1 MPLSE
6 TVLVIMALLATGIV
20 ASGLFRKLPIPYTVI
35 LVVIGIIL
43 AQLSKVWHPLQ
54 PLQAF
59 HLTPDLV
66 LFIFLPALIFESG
79 LNLNARQL
87 IKDIAP
93 VLTLAVPA
101 LLVSTAAV
109 GVGLWL
115 LLPIDLMVALLF
127 GALISAT
134 DPVAVISLFKELGT
148 PERLT
153 VLVEGESLL
162 NDATAIVVVSILL
175 GLFTASTGDGL
186 SIVGTAV
193 GQFLIVFLGGVFVG
207 VIFGFLISWM
217 MTRFADES
225 SAVLILSLVLAYLS
239 FVIAEHNLHVSG
251 VMAVVACAIVFGIF
265 GMPRLSREAVEL
277 MHETWEFIAHICN
290 TLLFIFVGLLVDVTA
305 LIGDFWLIMFVVL
318 LVQAS
323 RAGIVYSF
331 VPLAEKIF
339 KLPHVTLGERH
350 IMFWGGLKG
359 GLAIAIVL
367 SLPVDLP
374 ARELLIHLTL
384 GVVLFTMLVNAPT
397 IRPLIRA
404 LGMDQLSSNEQA
416 ELKRGIIGA
425 QHEVET
431 ILNRFGE
438 SGLLS
443 KANQHAVHDEVNN
456 KLTEWIPE
464 VIGDD
469 EYQYQRL
476 NALNVETQE
485 LDGLFK
491 AGVLNQY
498 SYLDL
503 RGEILRK
510 RDHIVTEYR
519 VSKTA
524 KPTKKTNM
532 LLRIEVAMIK
542 RMREKDWAA
551 GLMSFYQNRRM
562 SNHLMRNIA
571 RILMAESVIKSLRD
585 DRSINSEHRQSLE
598 EIYYQHLENFRGSMS
613 NTRTSFPEFFER
625 FESRLCLRSA
635 LVAAMH
641 TIEESYH
648 NGSIT
653 SKVFFYLNAKLH
665 HAIENIPPVTEPVQS
680 LPARELI
687 ELVPLFAGLPE
698 AALDRIARIARSVNY
713 LQGDTII
720 GTGEHG
726 DALYVIARGLA
737 TVVVKTAGEEK
748 TIADLTAGDFFG
760 EMALLG
766 DHIRKA
772 DVRALTACTLLRIN
786 CKDVLDMAK
795 THKEISDRL
804 NQARAERSLSPEG

>member
-6 TVLVIMALLATGIV
+6 TVLIIMALLATGIV

-35 LVVIGIIL
+35 LIVIGIAL
-43 AQLSKVWHPLQ
+43 ARLSELWSPLEPLQ
-54 PLQAF
+54 HF

-87 IKDIAP
+87 VKDIAP

-101 LLVSTAAV
+101 LLISTGLV
-109 GVGLWL
+109 GVGLWA

-153 VLVEGESLL
+153 VMVEGESLL

-175 GLFTASTGDGL
+175 GLYAASPASGL
-186 SIVGTAV
+186 DVAGTAI
-193 GQFLIVFLGGVFVG
+193 GQFLVVFFGGVLVG
-207 VIFGFLISWM
+207 AVFGFIISWM
-217 MTRFADES
+217 MTRFAHES
-225 SAVLILSLVLAYLS
+225 SAVLILSLVLAYVS
-239 FVIAEHNLHVSG
+239 FVVAEHNLHVSG

-265 GMPRLSREAVEL
+265 GMPRLPRESVEL

-290 TLLFIFVGLLVDVTA
+290 TLLFLFVGMLVDFGSLV
-305 LIGDFWLIMFVVL
+305 GDIWYILFAVV

-323 RAGIVYSF
+323 RATLVYSS
-331 VPLAEKIF
+331 VPLIEKLF

-374 ARELLIHLTL
+374 GRELLIHLTL

-397 IRPLIRA
+397 IRPLIRS
-404 LGMDQLSSNEQA
+404 LGIDKLSADELA
-416 ELKRGIIGA
+416 ELKRGIMGA
-425 QHEVET
+425 KYEVDH
-431 ILNRFGE
+431 ILDRFTT

-443 KANQHAVHDEVNN
+443 KAGQHAVKDETNGILN
-456 KLTEWIPE
+456 EWMPE

-469 EYQYQRL
+469 ELRHQRL
-476 NALNVETQE
+476 NALNAEVQE
-485 LDGLFK
+485 MDDLFK

-510 RDHIVTEYR
+510 YDHIVTEHR
-519 VSKTA
+519 AGKIERA
-524 KPTKKTNM
+524 KRRDNIFVRFEDA
-532 LLRIEVAMIK
+532 LVK
-542 RMREKDWAA
+542 RLREKDWAA
-551 GLMSFYQNRRM
+551 GFLSHYQNRRL
-562 SNHLMRNIA
+562 SSHLMRDIA
-571 RILMAESVIKSLRD
+571 RILMAEAALKNLHD
-585 DRSINSEHRQSLE
+585 DESISAEHREKIAPIYERQLSFFRE
-598 EIYYQHLENFRGSMS
+598 HISEIRN
-613 NTRTSFPEFFER
+613 SFPEFFER
-625 FESRLCLRSA
+625 FEAHLCSRSA
-635 LVAAMH
+635 LVAALH
-641 TIEESYH
+641 DIEEMHHSG
-648 NGSIT
+648 NIT
-653 SKVFFYLNAKLH
+653 TKVFVYLEERIHKALDE
-665 HAIENIPPVTEPVQS
+665 IRPITEPVQS
-680 LPARELI
+680 LKPRDLV
-687 ELVPLFAGLPE
+687 ELVSLFSGLPE
-698 AALDRIARIARSVNY
+698 EALDKIVQRAKPVNY
-713 LQGDTII
+713 LEGDTII

-726 DALYVIARGLA
+726 DALYVIARGRVEALLRNDDQE
-737 TVVVKTAGEEK
+737 TKLGE
-748 TIADLTAGDFFG
+748 LGAGDFFG

-766 DHIRKA
+766 DSVRKA
-772 DVRALTACTLLRIN
+772 DVRAITPCSLLRIN
-786 CKDVLDMAK
+786 SKDVMDVSQQ
-795 THKEISDRL
+795 HPEISERL
-804 NQARAERSLSPEG
+804 EKAKAERSV